1 MRNGVK
7 KYLKEVRDLFPAYT
21 NEEDVFYKKLENN
34 ILNEMDYEKS
44 TYKDCVERF
53 GNPRDIVI
61 DFYDEMEAEYL
72 LKRIKKVNAIKLITK
87 IFITCL
93 IIVSIIWIYIVYK
106 DYTESKKYRI
116 DSYEEVIEEIE

>member
-7 KYLKEVRDLFPAYT
+7 KYLKEVRDLFPAYK

-34 ILNEMDYEKS
+34 ILNEMYYEKR

>member
-34 ILNEMDYEKS
+34 ILNEMDYEKN

-93 IIVSIIWIYIVYK
+93 IIISIIWIYIVYK

>member
-34 ILNEMDYEKS
+34 ILNEMDYEKN

-93 IIVSIIWIYIVYK
+93 IIVSIIWIHIVYK